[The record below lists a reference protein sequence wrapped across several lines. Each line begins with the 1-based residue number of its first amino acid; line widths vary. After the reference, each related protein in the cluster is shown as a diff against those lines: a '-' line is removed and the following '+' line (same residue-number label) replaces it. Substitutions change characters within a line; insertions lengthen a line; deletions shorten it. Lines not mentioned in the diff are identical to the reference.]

1 MVPDKKKDQHIMI
14 DQNINKII
22 IDTASVNN
30 NDDVLEIGGGPGN
43 LTELL
48 AKKAHFV
55 YTVEKDKKYYD
66 VLSGKFAGSD
76 NVAVILGDILEI
88 KLPRFNKII
97 SNPPYQILEPF
108 FLSLVK
114 EGKQNFECCVIT
126 VPHRF
131 EKAMMLNP
139 DNPEFSM
146 LSALFFAFYTIKEIA
161 TVPKEAFDPKPR
173 VMSHLIEIKPKSDNG
188 DLVCHILRNL
198 FLKKEKKIRNV
209 ILDTLWNNGN
219 KLIGRKVTKRE
230 AKEMIRRIDTGK
242 ITEILGKNASQ
253 LSNEDVRELSN
264 SLLKIKSSE

>member
-131 EKAMMLNP
+131 EKAMRLNP

-146 LSALFFAFYTIKEIA
+146 LSALFFAFYTITEIA

-173 VMSHLIEIKPKSDNG
+173 VTSHLIEIRPKNDNG

-209 ILDTLWNNGN
+209 IHDALWNNGN
-219 KLIGRKVTKRE
+219 KLIGKKVTKRE
-230 AKEMIRRIDTGK
+230 AKEIIKKIDDGK
-242 ITEILGKNASQ
+242 AAEILNKNVSQ
-253 LSNEDVRELSN
+253 LSNEEVRELCAY
-264 SLLKIKSSE
+264 LLNIKNPG

>member
-146 LSALFFAFYTIKEIA
+146 LSALFFAFYTIKEIV

-209 ILDTLWNNGN
+209 IHDALWNNGN
-219 KLIGRKVTKRE
+219 KLIGKKVTKRE
-230 AKEMIRRIDTGK
+230 AKEIIKKIDDGK
-242 ITEILGKNASQ
+242 AAEILNKNVSQ
-253 LSNEDVRELSN
+253 LSNEEVRELCAY
-264 SLLKIKSSE
+264 LLNIKNPG

>member
-1 MVPDKKKDQHIMI
+1 MVPDKKKDQHIMT

-22 IDTASVNN
+22 TDTASVNN
-30 NDDVLEIGGGPGN
+30 HDDVLEIGGGPGN

-55 YTVEKDKKYYD
+55 YTVEKDKEYYE
-66 VLSGKFAGSD
+66 LLKGKFADSD
-76 NVAVILGDILEI
+76 NVEVIFGDILETN
-88 KLPRFNKII
+88 LPKFNKII

-108 FLSLVK
+108 FLRLVK

-146 LSALFFAFYTIKEIA
+146 MSALFFAFYEIKEIA
-161 TVPKEAFDPKPR
+161 TVPKEAFNPMPR
-173 VMSHLIEIKPKSDNG
+173 VTSYLIKIKPKEANG
-188 DLVCHILRNL
+188 DLICHVLRNL

-209 ILDTLWNNGN
+209 ILDALWNNGT
-219 KLIGRKVTKRE
+219 KLIGKKVTKRE

-242 ITEILGKNASQ
+242 AAEILNKNVSQ
-253 LSNEDVRELSN
+253 LSNEEVRELYAYLLNIKN
-264 SLLKIKSSE
+264 SG